1 MTKLLDRINCR
12 SRLSPRVGVLIL
24 LLILPLP
31 IGLAAA
37 VWITKPERF
46 R

>member
-1 MTKLLDRINCR
+1 MTKLLDRFNYQ
-12 SRLSPRVGVLIL
+12 SRLNQRVGALIL

-37 VWITKPERF
+37 VWMAKPERF

>member
-1 MTKLLDRINCR
+1 MTKRLDRINDW
-12 SRLSPRVGVLIL
+12 SRLSQRIGVVIL

>member
-1 MTKLLDRINCR
+1 MTKLLDRFNYQ
-12 SRLSPRVGVLIL
+12 SRLSQRVGVLIL

-31 IGLAAA
+31 LGLAAA
-37 VWITKPERF
+37 VWMTRPERF